1 MIFDGSEV
9 KSGRRFEITVSQPLV
24 PYLETYLREVRP
36 MFAGAS
42 EHVGLWASQARRP
55 LTANAIAR
63 VISDRT
69 RDAYGHAVSPH
80 LFRHCAATTVATL
93 EPGRIDIARELLGH
107 TSLSTTH
114 VYYNK
119 ASSIHAGR
127 IYASVLA
134 EELSAA
140 RRLARKTAT
149 QNEMHSSIP
158 KVGEEKDR
166 DATARGVR
174 RRLRSS
180 DDL

>member
-93 EPGRIDIARELLGH
+93 EPGRIGIARELLGH
-107 TSLSTTH
+107 ASLSTTH
-114 VYYNK
+114 LYYNK

-134 EELSAA
+134 GELSTA
-140 RRLARKTAT
+140 RRLSRKTAY
-149 QNEMHSSIP
+149 
-158 KVGEEKDR
+158 KK
-166 DATARGVR
+166 
-174 RRLRSS
+174 
-180 DDL
+180 